1 MPVGGKETKKTN
13 ARVISASNT
22 NLKQMVNEGRFR
34 EDLYY
39 RLQVVSIQMP
49 ALKDHLEDLPLLIPH
64 LLGRINREF
73 HRSVSTISPNVME
86 AFYSYDWPGNVRE
99 LENLLMKAVAMCA
112 GDSITLDLLPSE
124 ISKQSLQ
131 PLPIWDVHMSL
142 REVEKSHVLRVLQHT
157 GWHRGRA
164 CEILGTSRPRLR
176 RLINQYALEAPDNN

>member
-1 MPVGGKETKKTN
+1 
-13 ARVISASNT
+13 
-22 NLKQMVNEGRFR
+22 
-34 EDLYY
+34 
-39 RLQVVSIQMP
+39 
-49 ALKDHLEDLPLLIPH
+49 
-64 LLGRINREF
+64 
-73 HRSVSTISPNVME
+73 
-86 AFYSYDWPGNVRE
+86 
-99 LENLLMKAVAMCA
+99 MKAVAMCA